1 VLAIHKAVATDDL
14 KSLPLCE
21 VEKKLESSPDGL
33 TQTEAQKRLTQ
44 YGPNEIEEKKSN
56 ELLKFLKLF
65 LGSHPVDDRSGGD
78 TVGRWPGIGLTA
90 PSCPLPMTTSITTIG
105 PRPGTFRWCWGSPRC
120 WVSSGSYRHLAF
132 VYLGERVFHL
142 DRAHVQTMMYLKLSV
157 TGHLTIHSLVDFAL
171 MEAFPCKGTPGAR
184 HRSSEQHLAR
194 SKCGDLYA
202 RRAKFHLA
210 ERKE

>member
-1 VLAIHKAVATDDL
+1 MKPDTAPPTTSEPESAIPSSKSMVKADAKPDGPMAKNGVKPATRPEPKDDL
-14 KSLPLCE
+14 KTLPLCE

-56 ELLKFLKLF
+56 DILKFLKLF

-105 PRPGTFRWCWGSPRC
+105 PRPGTFRWCWGSPWG

-157 TGHLTIHSLVDFAL
+157 TGHLTIHSLV
-171 MEAFPCKGTPGAR
+171 
-184 HRSSEQHLAR
+184 
-194 SKCGDLYA
+194 
-202 RRAKFHLA
+202 
-210 ERKE
+210 